1 VDYLLP
7 TRESMRLKPNLNE
20 KPKSRPGLRMRLMVA
35 VPALLIVTVFMTG
48 IVFLK
53 IIETNLSS
61 ASINP
66 VVINQLHTYLITAL
80 WLSVLFAAIA
90 GIILGYTIVNPL
102 KQITSSVEKL
112 ASGDLSNMIHIDTHA
127 EFDQLGNSFN
137 RMVSNLRNSVYERNK
152 YIIESMVGA
161 LITLDQ
167 EGKITMVNAAA
178 ESLLEVAAADVLTK
192 PITEVLPAVADN
204 DRLNKLIRSGLE
216 DHKTYSSV
224 ELDMFTRGNK
234 RMPIGLTSSLLKD
247 KENQLVGLV
256 LTFKDLTKQKLVQ
269 QQLYRS
275 DRLAAI
281 GTLSTALAHEIR
293 NPLGSMRALAQLLN
307 EDIPVEDPKRQYT
320 SVIMKEID
328 RLNKIVEELLSFAQA
343 GTGGMEIG
351 TFNTI
356 VKEAL
361 SIAKEHPAAMRDIQF
376 QQQYDETIPPFKME
390 KEKLV
395 QALVNLIINAF
406 EASAENGLVE
416 ITTKFVPATAD
427 FSVPNRGFAVC
438 EIKNSG
444 AIILPQDYERIF
456 DPFYTTKRDGTG
468 LGLSIAHQIIA
479 AHSGNIQV
487 ESIRGESTIFRVRI
501 PIIIESG
508 DKK

>member
-1 VDYLLP
+1 MQ
-7 TRESMRLKPNLNE
+7 SQPNLNSQ
-20 KPKSRPGLRMRLMVA
+20 PKSRRGLRLRLMVA
-35 VPALLIVTVFMTG
+35 VPVLLIVTVFLTG

-61 ASINP
+61 ASIKP
-66 VVINQLHTYLITAL
+66 EIVDQLHTYLITAL

-102 KQITSSVEKL
+102 KQITNTVEKL
-112 ASGDLSNMIHIDTHA
+112 ASGDLSRTIHIDTHA

-137 RMVSNLRNSVYERNK
+137 RMVSNLRNFVYERNK

-167 EGKITMVNAAA
+167 QGKITMLNAAA
-178 ESLLEVAAADVLTK
+178 ESLLDVSATDVLEK
-192 PITEVLPAVADN
+192 PIIQVLPSLTDN
-204 DRLNKLIRSGLE
+204 DRLIKLIRSGLE
-216 DHKTYSSV
+216 DHKTYSSI
-224 ELDMFTRGNK
+224 ELDMFTQGNK
-234 RMPIGLTSSLLKD
+234 RMHIGLTSSLLKD

-256 LTFKDLTKQKLVQ
+256 LTFKDLTKQKLIQ

-307 EDIPVEDPKRQYT
+307 EDIPAEDPKRQYT

-328 RLNKIVEELLSFAQA
+328 RLNNIVEELLSFAQV
-343 GTGGMEIG
+343 GSGGMELG
-351 TFNTI
+351 AFNVI

-361 SIAKEHPAAMRDIQF
+361 SIAKEHPAAIRHIQI
-376 QQQYDETIPPFKME
+376 QQHYDESIPPLKME

-395 QALVNLIINAF
+395 QALLNLIINAL
-406 EASAENGLVE
+406 EASDDNGVVE
-416 ITTKFVPATAD
+416 IATKFDPLTRD
-427 FSVPNRGFAVC
+427 YSVPNRGFAIC

-444 AIILPQDYERIF
+444 AKILPEDYERIF
-456 DPFYTTKRDGTG
+456 DPFYTTKKDGTG

-487 ESIRGESTIFRVRI
+487 ESIRGESTIFRIRV
-501 PIIIESG
+501 PVIIESG
-508 DKK
+508 EKK

>member
-1 VDYLLP
+1 
-7 TRESMRLKPNLNE
+7 MQFHPNSAQ
-20 KPKSRPGLRMRLMVA
+20 PKSRHGLRVRLMVA
-35 VPALLIVTVFMTG
+35 IPALLILTVFLTG

-53 IIETNLSS
+53 IIETHLPSE
-61 ASINP
+61 AMNP
-66 VVINQLHTYLITAL
+66 TAVIQLHTYLTTAL

-102 KQITSSVEKL
+102 KQITNTVERL
-112 ASGDLSNMIHIDTHA
+112 ATGDLSRTIHIDTHA

-137 RMVSNLRNSVYERNK
+137 RMVSNLRNFAYERNK

-167 EGKITMVNAAA
+167 QGKITMLNAAA
-178 ESLLEVAAADVLTK
+178 ESLLDVSSATVLEK
-192 PITEVLPAVADN
+192 LIFDVLPAVTDN
-204 DRLNKLIRSGLE
+204 DRLIKLIRSGLV

-224 ELDMFTRGNK
+224 ELDMFTQGNK

-307 EDIPVEDPKRQYT
+307 EDIPPEDPKRQYT
-320 SVIMKEID
+320 SVIIKEID

-343 GTGGMEIG
+343 GSGGMEPG
-351 TFNTI
+351 SFNAI

-361 SIAKEHPAAMRDIQF
+361 SIAKEHPAGIRNIQV
-376 QQQYDETIPPFKME
+376 QQTYDESIPQLKME

-395 QALVNLIINAF
+395 QAILNLIINAF
-406 EASAENGLVE
+406 EASPENGLVE
-416 ITTKFVPATAD
+416 ITTKYTPSSID
-427 FSVPNRGFAVC
+427 YSVPNRGFAIC

-444 AIILPQDYERIF
+444 AKISPENYDRIF
-456 DPFYTTKRDGTG
+456 DPFYTTKKDGTG
-468 LGLSIAHQIIA
+468 LGLSITHQIIA

-487 ESIRGESTIFRVRI
+487 ESVRGESTIFRIRI
-501 PIIIESG
+501 PIIETGEKS
-508 DKK
+508 

>member
-1 VDYLLP
+1 
-7 TRESMRLKPNLNE
+7 
-20 KPKSRPGLRMRLMVA
+20 MVA
-35 VPALLIVTVFMTG
+35 VPALLIVTVFLTG

-53 IIETNLSS
+53 IVETNLTS
-61 ASINP
+61 ASIKP
-66 VVINQLHTYLITAL
+66 EVVTQLHTYLIMAL
-80 WLSVLFAAIA
+80 WFNVLFAAIA
-90 GIILGYTIVNPL
+90 GIILGYTIVHPL
-102 KQITSSVEKL
+102 KQITSTVDIL
-112 ASGDLSNMIHIDTHA
+112 ASGDLSRTIHIDTHA

-137 RMVSNLRNSVYERNK
+137 RMVSNLRNFVYERNK

-167 EGKITMVNAAA
+167 QGKITMLNAAA
-178 ESLLEVAAADVLTK
+178 ESLLEVTAADVLEK
-192 PITEVLPAVADN
+192 PIVEILPSVSDN
-204 DRLNKLIRSGLE
+204 NRLIKLIRSGLE
-216 DHKTYSSV
+216 EYKTYSSV
-224 ELDMFTRGNK
+224 ELDMVTQGNK

-307 EDIPVEDPKRQYT
+307 EDIPAEDPKRQYT
-320 SVIMKEID
+320 TVIIKEID
-328 RLNKIVEELLSFAQA
+328 RLNKIVEELLSFSQA
-343 GTGGMEIG
+343 GSGGMELG
-351 TFNTI
+351 AFNII
-356 VKEAL
+356 VKEAI
-361 SIAKEHPAAMRDIQF
+361 SIAKEHPAGIRNIQL
-376 QQQYDETIPPFKME
+376 QQHYDETIPPLKME

-395 QALVNLIINAF
+395 QALLNLIINAF
-406 EASAENGLVE
+406 EASSENGVVE
-416 ITTKFVPATAD
+416 IATKFVPATAD
-427 FSVPNRGFAVC
+427 YSVPNRGFAIC

-444 AIILPQDYERIF
+444 AVILPEDYERIF
-456 DPFYTTKRDGTG
+456 DPFYTTKKDGTG
-468 LGLSIAHQIIA
+468 LGLSISHQIIA
-479 AHSGNIQV
+479 AHSGNIQI